1 MSDCQ
6 GSKNHSIILL
16 NREERAPPGGYPGHL
31 ISRYTETG
39 RRHKTS
45 RIKTDNRTNGRRS
58 RHQERMWSSQK
69 YCVLRASC
77 LEKGCLFTDP
87 EFPPEVT
94 DPAVEW
100 RRPLEFCSNPKFIE
114 SGSSSSDVCQG
125 ELGDCWLL
133 STLSSLTLHPSLFS
147 RVVPAD
153 QSFST
158 ADGYCGIFHFKVWRF
173 GDWLDVV
180 VDDRLPT
187 RKGRLVYTRSDSQA
201 ELWSALLEKAYA
213 KVSGGYSALQGGTIA
228 ETLEDFTGGVAE
240 SVSLSRYTS
249 EEVREMVLAAG
260 RREALMA
267 CYIQVSEAAD
277 IGRVDE
283 DGLVLGHAYS
293 VLGAKEVKRGS
304 EELTLIRLRN
314 PWGFTEYNGP
324 WSDQSLEWRSVS
336 DAERRALNLQK
347 EDGDFWM
354 LCEDFCSLFSWIVIC
369 TCGMESS
376 QCKVTEM
383 RGRWERGVSAGGGR
397 RLKSF
402 FTNPQFRL
410 RVGVAS
416 GVKVESVTEP
426 GIEERWTMLLEL
438 MQTDRRAT
446 KHHIACHLYRV
457 PEQLVPRP
465 RLDRGFF
472 TRSRPVSDT
481 GEPQN
486 SRGVTMRASLTPG
499 EYVIVPSTYD
509 LNQEGDFY
517 IRVYCEKGTDDR
529 IY

>member
-158 ADGYCGIFHFKVWRF
+158 ADGYCGIFHFKGVRRLLRTAGWDHR
-173 GDWLDVV
+173 GDAGGFH
-180 VDDRLPT
+180 
-187 RKGRLVYTRSDSQA
+187 GR
-201 ELWSALLEKAYA
+201 
-213 KVSGGYSALQGGTIA
+213 SGGEREPEQIHLGGGPGDGPGRGAQGGP
-228 ETLEDFTGGVAE
+228 DGV
-240 SVSLSRYTS
+240 LHP
-249 EEVREMVLAAG
+249 
-260 RREALMA
+260 
-267 CYIQVSEAAD
+267 EAAD